1 MRILL
6 FCLSLF
12 LATAEAHDMSA
23 HWKTLHQTRGGL
35 ATALA
40 SDSTGA
46 LWRVEARA
54 GHLWVSRS
62 TDTGK
67 TFSAPVRV
75 NAEPET
81 VMAEGQNRPQ
91 IAVLESS
98 GQAPVVVV
106 AWVRAREKVFA
117 SEVRFARSVDGGVS
131 FEPARTLNDDGQTDI
146 GHSFVALAAQGAQ
159 LTLAWIDARAS
170 HAARTAAGGKRDAYA
185 GSAIFVVE
193 SQDAGASFAP
203 NRKLADHSC
212 ECCQLSLASPATGAP
227 LLLWRHIFEG
237 KFRDFALADVSTG
250 VITRA
255 SSDGW
260 AITACPHHGG
270 DLAIAADGRQH
281 WVWFTG
287 AAGAPG
293 LHYRHQSGDQLSSA
307 QAVGNLDAQA
317 SFPVVW
323 AGGAPN
329 EVHLAWREF
338 SDGAYALRTRRSQDG
353 GVSWSAE
360 RTVASSRN
368 AADNP
373 RCVRAAPRPLLAW
386 NTQEEGTRVFDLG
399 VQP

>member
-46 LWRVEARA
+46 
-54 GHLWVSRS
+54 
-62 TDTGK
+62 GK

-170 HAARTAAGGKRDAYA
+170 HAARTSRCAVAWAVPA
-185 GSAIFVVE
+185 SLVV
-193 SQDAGASFAP
+193 
-203 NRKLADHSC
+203 
-212 ECCQLSLASPATGAP
+212 
-227 LLLWRHIFEG
+227 
-237 KFRDFALADVSTG
+237 
-250 VITRA
+250 
-255 SSDGW
+255 
-260 AITACPHHGG
+260 
-270 DLAIAADGRQH
+270 
-281 WVWFTG
+281 
-287 AAGAPG
+287 
-293 LHYRHQSGDQLSSA
+293 
-307 QAVGNLDAQA
+307 
-317 SFPVVW
+317 
-323 AGGAPN
+323 
-329 EVHLAWREF
+329 
-338 SDGAYALRTRRSQDG
+338 
-353 GVSWSAE
+353 
-360 RTVASSRN
+360 
-368 AADNP
+368 
-373 RCVRAAPRPLLAW
+373 
-386 NTQEEGTRVFDLG
+386 
-399 VQP
+399 